1 MLEKALQVIKTN
13 LDEFENEDLTLKKM
27 SENLDII
34 TEKFLELNQNNES
47 STLQTNI
54 STVLQN
60 INSLSEQLKTSEN
73 VLLKDSQLLI
83 KDIHDD
89 IELVIEGMNNIN
101 HYVNEVIN
109 DNDRLGE
116 RMEVRLNSIERKS
129 NITTGIIILLFLVTL
144 AELALFFLM

>member
-13 LDEFENEDLTLKKM
+13 LNEFENDEITLKKM

-34 TEKFLELNQNNES
+34 TEKILELNQNNES

-101 HYVNEVIN
+101 HYVNAVIN
-109 DNDRLGE
+109 ENDRLDE
-116 RMEVRLNSIERKS
+116 RMEVRLNSIEKKN
-129 NITTGIIILLFLVTL
+129 NITNGIIILLFLVTL

>member
-101 HYVNEVIN
+101 HYVNAVIN
-109 DNDRLGE
+109 ENDRLDE
-116 RMEVRLNSIERKS
+116 RMEVRLNSIEKKN
-129 NITTGIIILLFLVTL
+129 NITNGIIILLFLVTL